1 MPSKLASAWEKVS
14 LRSKLT
20 GLSVAIIGLLL
31 LVSSFGTVSV
41 LRAYLQQNT
50 DNLLS
55 STASILAQQNPS
67 QIEDRLNAKSLT
79 LPRLPSDYLISI
91 LDSRGETVYQIMA
104 SDASDM
110 KLPNLEDLELEVVF
124 STAGVPFDLDQHG
137 ELGEVTIDERDS
149 WRVVAQP
156 FRDFD
161 GSVAVALPNSTNLE
175 LLRQYRA
182 IGGGFGFLLLG
193 LSGLSI
199 WLTIAQALR
208 PLREVERTAKLVAS
222 GDLSQRL
229 IERPGKTEIAR
240 LNKSLNSMLDSLE
253 DSVSS
258 RNKTLAQMRRF
269 VADASHELRTPLV
282 SVRGYAELYRKGAL
296 KKKSEVNEA
305 MLRIESEAIRMSSLV
320 ESLLTLARLDENQQ
334 LDAKKVDM
342 IELVQSVIK
351 SSGSSPEK
359 KLTFTVLTLSGAKLP
374 KDEKVF
380 AEINES
386 QIRQVLVNLIEN
398 AKRFSSNKSSI
409 EIGVGQ
415 KTDDEVIIEV
425 IDHGDGIPKQL
436 REKIFERF
444 YRADSSRNRDTG
456 GTGLGLA
463 IVKEIVL
470 LHKGRIEVRDTPQGG
485 ATFRV
490 KLPARH
496 NWV

>member
-55 STASILAQQNPS
+55 ATASILAQQNPS
-67 QIEDRLNAKSLT
+67 QIESQLNAKRLT

-91 LDSRGETVYQIMA
+91 LDSRGETVYRIMA
-104 SDASDM
+104 SEASDM
-110 KLPNLEDLELEVVF
+110 TLPNLEALDLEVVF
-124 STAGVPFDLDQHG
+124 STAGVPFDLDQYG
-137 ELGEVTIDERDS
+137 ALGEVTIDERDS

-156 FRDFD
+156 FRDFE

-240 LNKSLNSMLDSLE
+240 LNRSLNTMLDSLE

-258 RNKTLAQMRRF
+258 RNKTLGQMRRF

-282 SVRGYAELYRKGAL
+282 SVRGYAELYRKGAI
-296 KKKSEVNEA
+296 KKKSEVQEA

-351 SSGSSPEK
+351 TGASKDK
-359 KLTFTVLTLSGAKLP
+359 KVTFTVLTLSGAKLP
-374 KDEKVF
+374 KGQQVF
-380 AEINES
+380 AEVNES
-386 QIRQVLVNLIEN
+386 QIRQVLVNLVEN

-415 KTDDEVIIEV
+415 KTEDEVIIEV
-425 IDHGDGIPKQL
+425 IDHGEGIPKQL
-436 REKIFERF
+436 RDKIFERF
-444 YRADSSRNRDTG
+444 YRADNSRNRETG

-490 KLPARH
+490 RLPARH

>member
-1 MPSKLASAWEKVS
+1 MPSRLAIAWEKVS

-55 STASILAQQNPS
+55 ATASILAQQNPA
-67 QIEDRLNAKSLT
+67 QIQSRLDAKRLT
-79 LPRLPSDYLISI
+79 LPRLPSDYLISV
-91 LDSRGETVYQIMA
+91 LDARGETIYRIMA
-104 SDASDM
+104 TDASDIEF
-110 KLPNLEDLELEVVF
+110 PDLEMLDLDDVS
-124 STAGVPFDLDQHG
+124 STAGVPFDLDQDG
-137 ELGEVTIDERDS
+137 GLGEVTIDEHHS
-149 WRVVAQP
+149 WRVVALP
-156 FRDFD
+156 FRDFE
-161 GSVAVALPNSTNLE
+161 GSVVVALPNSTNLE

-240 LNKSLNSMLDSLE
+240 LNRSLNTMLDSLE

-258 RNKTLAQMRRF
+258 RNKTLGQMRRF

-296 KKKSEVNEA
+296 TKKSEVQEA
-305 MLRIESEAIRMSSLV
+305 MLRIESEAIRMSLLV

-334 LDAKKVDM
+334 LDAKKVNM
-342 IELVQSVIK
+342 IDLIQSVIK
-351 SSGSSPEK
+351 SGSSADK
-359 KLTFTVLTLSGAKLP
+359 KLSFSVLTLSGAKLP
-374 KDEKVF
+374 KDEKIF

-409 EIGVGQ
+409 EIAIGQ
-415 KTDDEVIIEV
+415 KTEDEITIEV

-436 REKIFERF
+436 RDKVFERF
-444 YRADSSRNRDTG
+444 YRADNSRNRETG

>member
-50 DNLLS
+50 DNILS
-55 STASILAQQNPS
+55 ATASILAQQNPS
-67 QIEDRLNAKSLT
+67 QIETRLNAKSLT
-79 LPRLPSDYLISI
+79 LPRLPSDYLISV
-91 LDSRGETVYQIMA
+91 LDSRGETVYRIMA

-137 ELGEVTIDERDS
+137 QLGEVTIDEKDS

-182 IGGGFGFLLLG
+182 IGGGFGLLLLS

-240 LNKSLNSMLDSLE
+240 LNRSLNSMLDSLE

-258 RNKTLAQMRRF
+258 RNKTLGQMRRF

-342 IELVQSVIK
+342 VELVKSVIK
-351 SSGSSPEK
+351 SGASGDK
-359 KLTFTVLTLSGAKLP
+359 KLTFTVLTLSGAKLS
-374 KDEKVF
+374 KDEKIF

-398 AKRFSSNKSSI
+398 AKRFSSNMSSI
-409 EIGVGQ
+409 EIGIGQ

-425 IDHGDGIPKQL
+425 IDHGEGIPKQL
-436 REKIFERF
+436 RDKVFERF
-444 YRADSSRNRDTG
+444 YRADNSRNRDTG

>member
-1 MPSKLASAWEKVS
+1 MPSKLATAWEKVS

-55 STASILAQQNPS
+55 ATASILAQQNPT
-67 QIEDRLNAKSLT
+67 QIQSRLEAKRLT
-79 LPRLPSDYLISI
+79 LPRLPSDYLISV
-91 LDSRGETVYQIMA
+91 LDAQGETIYRIMA
-104 SDASDM
+104 SDASGM
-110 KLPNLEDLELEVVF
+110 ELPDLEVLDLDTVF
-124 STAGVPFDLDQHG
+124 RTAGVPFDLDENG
-137 ELGEVTIDERDS
+137 TLGEVTIDEHDS

-161 GSVAVALPNSTNLE
+161 GSIAVALPNSTNLE

-240 LNKSLNSMLDSLE
+240 LNRSLNTMLDSLE
-253 DSVSS
+253 ESVSS
-258 RNKTLAQMRRF
+258 RNKTLGQMRRF

-296 KKKSEVNEA
+296 KKKSEVQEA
-305 MLRIESEAIRMSSLV
+305 MQRIESEAIRMSSLV

-351 SSGSSPEK
+351 GSSATDK
-359 KLTFTVLTLSGAKLP
+359 KLSFTVLTLSGAKLA
-374 KDEKVF
+374 KDEKIF

-409 EIGVGQ
+409 EVGVGQ
-415 KTDDEVIIEV
+415 KTEDEVIIEV
-425 IDHGDGIPKQL
+425 IDHGEGIPKQL
-436 REKIFERF
+436 RDKIFERF
-444 YRADSSRNRDTG
+444 YRADNSRNRETG

-470 LHKGRIEVRDTPQGG
+470 LHKGRIEVRETPQGG
-485 ATFRV
+485 ATFRI

>member
-1 MPSKLASAWEKVS
+1 MPSKLATAWEKVS

-55 STASILAQQNPS
+55 ATASILAQQNPT
-67 QIEDRLNAKSLT
+67 QIQSRLEAKRLT
-79 LPRLPSDYLISI
+79 LPRLPSDYLISV
-91 LDSRGETVYQIMA
+91 LDAQGETIYRIMA
-104 SDASDM
+104 SDASGM
-110 KLPNLEDLELEVVF
+110 ELPDLEVLDLDTVF
-124 STAGVPFDLDQHG
+124 RTAGVPFDLDENG
-137 ELGEVTIDERDS
+137 TLGEVTIDEHDS

-161 GSVAVALPNSTNLE
+161 GSIAVALPNSTNLE

-240 LNKSLNSMLDSLE
+240 LNRSLNTMLDSLE

-258 RNKTLAQMRRF
+258 RNKTLGQMRRF

-296 KKKSEVNEA
+296 KKKSEVQEA
-305 MLRIESEAIRMSSLV
+305 MQRIESEAIRMSSLV

-351 SSGSSPEK
+351 VSSATDK
-359 KLTFTVLTLSGAKLP
+359 KLSFTVLTLSGAKLA
-374 KDEKVF
+374 KDEKIY

-409 EIGVGQ
+409 EVGVGQ
-415 KTDDEVIIEV
+415 KTEDEVIIEV
-425 IDHGDGIPKQL
+425 IDHGEGIPRQL
-436 REKIFERF
+436 RDKIFERF
-444 YRADSSRNRDTG
+444 YRADNSRNRETG

-470 LHKGRIEVRDTPQGG
+470 LHKGRIEVRETPQGG
-485 ATFRV
+485 ATFRI

>member
-55 STASILAQQNPS
+55 ATASILAQQNPEE
-67 QIEDRLNAKSLT
+67 IESRLNAKSLT
-79 LPRLPSDYLISI
+79 LPRLPSDYLISV
-91 LDSRGETVYQIMA
+91 LDSRGETVYRIMA
-104 SDASDM
+104 SEGSDM
-110 KLPNLEDLELEVVF
+110 TLPNLEALDLEVVF
-124 STAGVPFDLDQHG
+124 STAGVPFDLDQYG
-137 ELGEVTIDERDS
+137 ALGEVTIDERDS

-156 FRDFD
+156 FRDFE

-240 LNKSLNSMLDSLE
+240 LNRSLNTMLDSLE

-258 RNKTLAQMRRF
+258 RNKTLGQMRRF

-282 SVRGYAELYRKGAL
+282 SVRGYAELYRKGAI
-296 KKKSEVNEA
+296 KKKSEVQEA

-351 SSGSSPEK
+351 TGASKDK
-359 KLTFTVLTLSGAKLP
+359 KVTFTALTLSGAKLP
-374 KDEKVF
+374 RDQQVF
-380 AEINES
+380 AEVNES

-398 AKRFSSNKSSI
+398 AKRFSPNKSSI
-409 EIGVGQ
+409 EIGIGQ
-415 KTDDEVIIEV
+415 KTEDEVIIEV
-425 IDHGDGIPKQL
+425 IDHGEGIPKQL
-436 REKIFERF
+436 RDKIFERF
-444 YRADSSRNRDTG
+444 YRADNSRNRETG

>member
-1 MPSKLASAWEKVS
+1 MPSKLATAWEKVS

-55 STASILAQQNPS
+55 ATASILAQQNPT
-67 QIEDRLNAKSLT
+67 QIQSRLEAKRLT
-79 LPRLPSDYLISI
+79 LPRLPSDYLIAV
-91 LDSRGETVYQIMA
+91 LDARGETIYRIMA

-110 KLPNLEDLELEVVF
+110 TLPNLEALDLEAVF
-124 STAGVPFDLDQHG
+124 ATAGVPFDLDEYG
-137 ELGEVTIDERDS
+137 ALGEVTIDERDS

-240 LNKSLNSMLDSLE
+240 LNRSLNTMLDSLE
-253 DSVSS
+253 ASVSS
-258 RNKTLAQMRRF
+258 RNKTLGQMRRF

-296 KKKSEVNEA
+296 KKKSEVQEA
-305 MLRIESEAIRMSSLV
+305 MQRIESEAIRMSSLV

-334 LDAKKVDM
+334 LDASKVDM

-351 SSGSSPEK
+351 SSSATDK
-359 KLTFTVLTLSGAKLP
+359 KLSFSILTLSGAKLAN
-374 KDEKVF
+374 DEKIF

-409 EIGVGQ
+409 EVGIGQ
-415 KTDDEVIIEV
+415 KTEDEVIIEV
-425 IDHGDGIPKQL
+425 IDHGEGIPKQL
-436 REKIFERF
+436 RDKIFERF
-444 YRADSSRNRDTG
+444 YRADNSRNRETG

>member
-1 MPSKLASAWEKVS
+1 MPSKLATAWEKVS

-31 LVSSFGTVSV
+31 LISSFGTVSV

-55 STASILAQQNPS
+55 ATASILAQQNPA
-67 QIEDRLNAKSLT
+67 QIESRLNAKSLT
-79 LPRLPSDYLISI
+79 LPRLPSDYLISV
-91 LDSRGETVYQIMA
+91 LDSRGETVFSIMA

-110 KLPNLEDLELEVVF
+110 TLPNLEALDLPVVF
-124 STAGVPFDLDQHG
+124 AAAGVPFDLDQNG
-137 ELGEVTIDERDS
+137 DLGEVHIDEDDS

-156 FRDFD
+156 FRAFE
-161 GSVAVALPNSTNLE
+161 GSVVVALPNSTNLE

-240 LNKSLNSMLDSLE
+240 LNRSLNTMLDSLE

-258 RNKTLAQMRRF
+258 RNKTLGQMRRF

-296 KKKSEVNEA
+296 KKKSEVQEA

-342 IELVQSVIK
+342 IELVKSVIK
-351 SSGSSPEK
+351 SVPEGPK
-359 KLTFTVLTLSGAKLP
+359 KLTFTVLTLSGAKLS
-374 KDEKVF
+374 KDEKIF

-415 KTDDEVIIEV
+415 KTEDEVIIEV
-425 IDHGDGIPKQL
+425 IDHGEGIPKQL
-436 REKIFERF
+436 RDKIFERF
-444 YRADSSRNRDTG
+444 YRADNSRNRETG

-470 LHKGRIEVRDTPQGG
+470 LHKGRIEVRDTPKGG

>member
-1 MPSKLASAWEKVS
+1 MPSKLATAWEKVS

-31 LVSSFGTVSV
+31 LISSFGTVSV

-55 STASILAQQNPS
+55 ATASILAQQNPA
-67 QIEDRLNAKSLT
+67 QIESRLNAKSLT
-79 LPRLPSDYLISI
+79 LPRLPSDYLISV
-91 LDSRGETVYQIMA
+91 LDSRGETVFSIMA

-110 KLPNLEDLELEVVF
+110 TLPNLEALDLPVVF
-124 STAGVPFDLDQHG
+124 AAAGVPFDLDQNG
-137 ELGEVTIDERDS
+137 DLGEVHIDEDDS

-156 FRDFD
+156 FRAFE
-161 GSVAVALPNSTNLE
+161 GSVVVALPNSTNLE
-175 LLRQYRA
+175 LLRQ
-182 IGGGFGFLLLG
+182 F
-193 LSGLSI
+193 
-199 WLTIAQALR
+199 AQALR

-240 LNKSLNSMLDSLE
+240 LNRSLNTMLDSLE

-258 RNKTLAQMRRF
+258 RNKTLGQMRRF

-296 KKKSEVNEA
+296 KKKSEVQEA

-342 IELVQSVIK
+342 IELVKSVIK
-351 SSGSSPEK
+351 SVPEGPK
-359 KLTFTVLTLSGAKLP
+359 KLTFTVLTLSGAKLS
-374 KDEKVF
+374 KDEKIF

-415 KTDDEVIIEV
+415 KTEDEVIIEV
-425 IDHGDGIPKQL
+425 IDHGEGIPKQL
-436 REKIFERF
+436 RDKIFERF
-444 YRADSSRNRDTG
+444 YRADNSRNRETG

-470 LHKGRIEVRDTPQGG
+470 LHKGRIEVRDTPKGG

>member
-50 DNLLS
+50 DNILS
-55 STASILAQQNPS
+55 ATASILAQQNPS
-67 QIEDRLNAKSLT
+67 QIESRLVAKRLT

-91 LDSRGETVYQIMA
+91 LDARGETVYRIMA
-104 SDASDM
+104 SEADDM
-110 KLPNLEDLELEVVF
+110 KLPDLEVLDLGVVT
-124 STAGVPFDLDQHG
+124 STAGVPFDVDQFG
-137 ELGEVTIDERDS
+137 ALGEVTIDERDS

-156 FRDFD
+156 FRDFE

-182 IGGGFGFLLLG
+182 IGGGFGFLLLA

-240 LNKSLNSMLDSLE
+240 LNRSLNSMLDSLE
-253 DSVSS
+253 DSLSS
-258 RNKTLAQMRRF
+258 RNKTLGQMRRF

-296 KKKSEVNEA
+296 KKKSEVQEA
-305 MLRIESEAIRMSSLV
+305 MQRIESEAIRMSSLV

-334 LDAKKVDM
+334 LDAKKIDM
-342 IELVQSVIK
+342 IELVKSVVK
-351 SSGSSPEK
+351 TGSSGDK
-359 KLTFTVLTLSGAKLP
+359 KLSYSVLTLSGAKLH
-374 KDEKVF
+374 KDEKIF

-398 AKRFSSNKSSI
+398 AKRFSSTKSSI
-409 EIGVGQ
+409 EIGIGQ
-415 KTDDEVIIEV
+415 KTEDEVIIDV
-425 IDHGDGIPKQL
+425 IDHGEGIPRQL
-436 REKIFERF
+436 RDKIFERF
-444 YRADSSRNRDTG
+444 YRADNSRNRETG

-470 LHKGRIEVRDTPQGG
+470 LHKGRIEVRETPQGG

>member
-55 STASILAQQNPS
+55 TTASILAQQNPA
-67 QIEDRLNAKSLT
+67 QIENRLISKRLT
-79 LPRLPSDYLISI
+79 LPRLPSDYLISV
-91 LDSRGETVYQIMA
+91 LDPEGKTVYRIMA

-110 KLPNLEDLELEVVF
+110 KLPNLEELDLEVVF

-137 ELGEVTIDERDS
+137 DLGEVTIDEHDS

-156 FRDFD
+156 FRGFD

-240 LNKSLNSMLDSLE
+240 LNRSLNSMLDSLE

-282 SVRGYAELYRKGAL
+282 SVRGYAELYRKGAF
-296 KKKSEVNEA
+296 KKKSEVQEA
-305 MLRIESEAIRMSSLV
+305 MNRIESEAIRMSSLV
-320 ESLLTLARLDENQQ
+320 ESLLTLARLDENQR
-334 LDAKKVDM
+334 LDAKKVD
-342 IELVQSVIK
+342 IVDLVKSVIK
-351 SSGSSPEK
+351 TGASK
-359 KLTFTVLTLSGAKLP
+359 DRKLRFSVLTLSGAKLS
-374 KDEKVF
+374 KDERIF
-380 AEINES
+380 AEVNEG

-398 AKRFSSNKSSI
+398 AKRFSPNNSSI

-415 KTDDEVIIEV
+415 KAEDEVIIDV
-425 IDHGDGIPKQL
+425 IDHGEGVPKQL

-444 YRADSSRNRDTG
+444 YRADNSRNRDTG

-490 KLPARH
+490 KLPTRH